1 MTISFSG
8 KTVLITG
15 AAGAI
20 GARCAE
26 VIGGLGAR
34 LVLTD
39 ASAQALGAARAD
51 LSSSIDVA
59 LSRETD
65 VTRSDSVEAFR
76 LEAMGCVRTLDAMI
90 LCAGIYRPAPLATMT
105 IAEWHATLDVN
116 LTGVFHF
123 IRAFAPHMTE
133 GGSMVALSSIAQRG
147 SHSFAHY
154 AASKSGL
161 LGLVRS
167 AALEL
172 APRCRVNAI
181 SPGPID
187 TPMVAPLMERR
198 GAQVLADTPLKR
210 LGTTLDV
217 ARAAAFLASEW
228 AAHITGENLHVN
240 GGLYMA

>member
-1 MTISFSG
+1 MISFAG

-26 VIGGLGAR
+26 LVGGLGAR

-39 ASAQALGAARAD
+39 ASAEALGAARAE
-51 LSSSIDVA
+51 LPSTVDVVLA
-59 LSRETD
+59 RVTD
-65 VTRSDSVEAFR
+65 VTGAREVEALR
-76 LEAMGCVRTLDAMI
+76 GEVARHAHTLDAMI
-90 LCAGIYRPAPLATMT
+90 LSAGIYRPAPLAAMT
-105 IAEWHATLDVN
+105 DDEWQATLGVN
-116 LTGVFHF
+116 LTGAFHF
-123 IRAFAPHMTE
+123 LRAFAPHMAD
-133 GGSMVALSSIAQRG
+133 GGSIVALSSIAQRG

-167 AALEL
+167 AAIEL

-187 TPMVAPLMERR
+187 SPMVAPLMERR
-198 GAQVLADTPLKR
+198 GAQLIADTPMKR

-217 ARAAAFLASEW
+217 ARAVAFLASDW
-228 AAHITGENLHVN
+228 AGHITGENVHVN